1 MHGMTQQEIGE
12 FFSEVKRVF
21 PEAELLSITLQN
33 GDGTMA
39 FLNFS
44 KEDVGEATSG
54 EFALL
59 PVGKYS
65 AEISDHEWKATQKG
79 GHMLALTLEVTGPE
93 YVGRK
98 LWDNLNLDC
107 DKEEAQKIAVRT
119 FKSICE
125 ACGAMAYYDGLFEV
139 EDADQMESY
148 LDALPEQLYA
158 KNITVNVGIEKGKDG
173 YADKN
178 KIKGYMSVGSAS
190 APSGVKPPVAGKPK
204 PSWAK

>member
-1 MHGMTQQEIGE
+1 
-12 FFSEVKRVF
+12 
-21 PEAELLSITLQN
+21 
-33 GDGTMA
+33 MA

-44 KEDVGEATSG
+44 REDVGDATTG

-65 AEISDHEWKATQKG
+65 AEISNHEWKATQKG

-98 LWDNLNLDC
+98 VWDNLNLDC
-107 DKEEAQKIAVRT
+107 DSEEAQKIAVRT

-158 KNITVNVGIEKGKDG
+158 KSITVNVGIEKGKDG

-178 KIKGYMSVGSAS
+178 KIKGYMAYAPAGAPS
-190 APSGVKPPVAGKPK
+190 APSGKPAAGGKPK